1 MKLKDLIGKHIL
13 SGIEVGKKIV
23 GNYGYEELCNYIKF
37 TIDDTTYMALEDPD
51 DGYRS
56 YMRELIIVKE
66 ECQTKL
72 PNISVCC
79 HMKEN
84 SDYEYNNILV
94 FVDVNSGKEI
104 LEIGTENY
112 DDWYPYCVLE
122 YHPENMFCNRNVDE
136 SGAVRL

>member
-1 MKLKDLIGKHIL
+1 MKLEDLIGKHIL
-13 SGIEVGKKIV
+13 SGIEVGQKKDK
-23 GNYGYEELCNYIKF
+23 GCYDWEELCNYIKF

-56 YMRELIIVKE
+56 YMRELIIVEE

-79 HMKEN
+79 HMRE
-84 SDYEYNNILV
+84 SSVDYVLV
-94 FVDVNSGKEI
+94 FLDVDSGKEI
-104 LEIGTENY
+104 FEIGTANY

-136 SGAVRL
+136 GGAEE